1 MTDPPLPGKIKINL
15 PSMNLG
21 KPSSKGT
28 IIGKAIPAPPAEK
41 PWRIPRRAMEKEK
54 LQHKRPISEI
64 NSRTSSSRVAQLV
77 QKRTVLWNSS
87 SRRR

>member
-41 PWRIPRRAMEKEK
+41 P
-54 LQHKRPISEI
+54 
-64 NSRTSSSRVAQLV
+64 
-77 QKRTVLWNSS
+77 
-87 SRRR
+87 